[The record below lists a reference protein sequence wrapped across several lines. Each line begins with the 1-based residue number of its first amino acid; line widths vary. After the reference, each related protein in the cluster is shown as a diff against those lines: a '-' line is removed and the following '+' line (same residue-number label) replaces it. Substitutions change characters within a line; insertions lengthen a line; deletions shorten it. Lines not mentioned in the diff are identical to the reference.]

1 MRQEDLE
8 TFVAVAEY
16 GTISTAAE
24 HLFITQSAASDRIRS
39 LEADIGTQL
48 IVRQRGVRS
57 ASLTPAG
64 ERLVP
69 IANGIL
75 SLLDEAARVDNGPR
89 QQRLVV
95 AANDSLNA
103 ILLIPFYRAFIENH
117 PDITLD
123 LQTRNSRAINR
134 AVEDRTAD
142 VGLAFSLMRYPNLT
156 SHALFRDP
164 WVVLC
169 DRASAFAKTGDI
181 TGLIGEREVYS
192 PFSSEYHTWHRHY
205 FASFSHPKIS
215 VGNAAQLEAFMDDA
229 ADWCIAPQ
237 SVARPSAERNPR
249 LVARPLPEQPPAR
262 ICHFITHR
270 ALPEDKLA
278 LADLFETELRDFV
291 ATLGLAR
298 P

>member
-8 TFVAVAEY
+8 TFVAVAEH

-24 HLFITQSAASDRIRS
+24 HLFITQSAASDRIRA

-57 ASLTPAG
+57 VSLTPAG

-75 SLLDEAARVDNGPR
+75 SLLDEAARVDSSPR
-89 QQRLVV
+89 HQRLVV

-103 ILLIPFYRAFIENH
+103 ILLTPFYRAFIENH

-169 DRASAFAKTGDI
+169 NRASAFAQTGDVAD
-181 TGLIGEREVYS
+181 LSGEREVYS

-205 FASFSHPKIS
+205 FASFPHPKIS
-215 VGNAAQLEAFMDDA
+215 VGNAAQLEAFLDDV

-237 SVARPSAERNPR
+237 SVARPSAERDPQLVER
-249 LVARPLPEQPPAR
+249 LLPEQPPAR

-270 ALPEDKLA
+270 ALPEDRRA
-278 LADLFETELRDFV
+278 LADLFEAELRDFV
-291 ATLGLAR
+291 GTLGLAE